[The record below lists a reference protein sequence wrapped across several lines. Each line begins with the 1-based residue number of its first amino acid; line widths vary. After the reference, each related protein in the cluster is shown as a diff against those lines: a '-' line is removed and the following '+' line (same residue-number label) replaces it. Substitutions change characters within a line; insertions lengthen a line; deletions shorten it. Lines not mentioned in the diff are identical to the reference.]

1 MYIYIVIVYLVA
13 LFDKKA
19 KMLVRGTRA
28 AKAELKAICKL
39 RIGKFVNEQQQ
50 TPSSLRATSLK
61 EDGRGKKEEGMS
73 PLGGRRSPQSDG
85 ETLRGC
91 VWVHAASVGEF
102 EQARPII
109 ERLRREQPGRKI
121 LLTFFSPSGYEMRKD
136 YDQVDKVSYLPFATR
151 RNAKLFLQAYEP
163 EMAIFVKY
171 EFWPAY
177 LRALKKRGIP
187 TSSIATI
194 FRENQLFFRW
204 WGGWYRRLLG
214 CFTTLFV
221 QDERSRALL
230 ERYGYENAVVAGDT
244 RFDRVVEILKDQR
257 EIPQLM
263 RFTEPEIS
271 PVHFD
276 AAPPKVIVA
285 GSTWP
290 KDEQLLARYMG
301 EHPELKLVLT
311 PHEIGPEHMH
321 QIFNLFEG
329 RLVRLSE
336 ATLMNVNTNQVL
348 LIDRMG
354 MLSRLYRFA
363 TVAYIGGGFGAGI
376 HNTLEA
382 AVYGVP
388 VVFGPRY
395 HKFREAEDL
404 IAEGG
409 GMSVSDYASFA
420 AAMDEALAHH
430 EEYGRRAGEY
440 VQKETGATNKI
451 YNALFT
457 R

>member
-1 MYIYIVIVYLVA
+1 MHPILVNCIIVYIYILIVYLAA

-28 AKAELKAICKL
+28 AAAEIRGKKKAEGRRLMADGGELKAE
-39 RIGKFVNEQQQ
+39 GKGLTV
-50 TPSSLRATSLK
+50 
-61 EDGRGKKEEGMS
+61 EEMK
-73 PLGGRRSPQSDG
+73 
-85 ETLRGC
+85 GC

-109 ERLRREQPGRKI
+109 ERLRREQPSRKI

-136 YDQVDKVSYLPFATR
+136 YDRVDKVSYLPFATR
-151 RNAKLFLQAYEP
+151 LNAKRFLRAYEP
-163 EMAIFVKY
+163 SMAVFVKY

-177 LRALKKRGIP
+177 LKQLHKLGIP
-187 TSSIATI
+187 TYNIATI
-194 FRENQLFFRW
+194 FRENQAFFRW
-204 WGGWYRRLLG
+204 WGMPYRRLLH

-221 QDERSRALL
+221 QDERSRELL
-230 ERYGYENAVVAGDT
+230 ERYGYQNAVVAGDT
-244 RFDRVVEILKDQR
+244 RFDRVVEVLRDQR

-271 PVHFD
+271 PIHFD
-276 AAPPKVIVA
+276 AEPPKVIVA

-290 KDEQLLARYMG
+290 KDEELLARYLE
-301 EHPELKLVLT
+301 EHPDIKLVLT
-311 PHEIGPEHMH
+311 PHEIGTNHLH
-321 QIFNLFEG
+321 QIFNLFQG
-329 RLVRLSE
+329 RLVRMSE
-336 ATLMNVNTNQVL
+336 ATLMNVNTNRVL

-363 TVAYIGGGFGAGI
+363 TVAYVGGGFGAGI

-404 IAEGG
+404 IERGAAF
-409 GMSVSDYASFA
+409 SVSDYRSFA
-420 AAMDEALAHH
+420 AAMDEALAHP
-430 EEYGRRAGEY
+430 EEYGRKAGEY
-440 VQKETGATNKI
+440 VRSEVGATDKI
-451 YNALFT
+451 YNALFNN
-457 R
+457 

>member
-1 MYIYIVIVYLVA
+1 MVQKIFFCIFLAFYLHNSKKSSTFALDFVNCSIVYIYILIVYLAA

-28 AKAELKAICKL
+28 AKAE
-39 RIGKFVNEQQQ
+39 V
-50 TPSSLRATSLK
+50 K
-61 EDGRGKKEEGMS
+61 EKKV
-73 PLGGRRSPQSDG
+73 G
-85 ETLRGC
+85 EDLQNC

-121 LLTFFSPSGYEMRKD
+121 LLTFFSPSGYEMRKE
-136 YDQVDKVSYLPFATR
+136 YDKVDKVSYLPFATR
-151 RNAKLFLQAYEP
+151 FNAKRFIRAYQP
-163 EMAIFVKY
+163 SMAVFVKY

-177 LRALKKRGIP
+177 LRELKKQGIP
-187 TSSIATI
+187 TYSIAAI
-194 FRENQLFFRW
+194 FRKNQAFFRW
-204 WGGWYRRLLG
+204 WGLPYRRLLG
-214 CFTTLFV
+214 LFTTLFV
-221 QDERSRALL
+221 QDERSRELL
-230 ERYGYENAVVAGDT
+230 ERYGYQNAVVAGDT

-263 RFTEPEIS
+263 RFTEPEVS

-276 AAPPKVIVA
+276 AEPPKVIVA

-290 KDEQLLARYMG
+290 KDELLLARYMG

-321 QIFNLFEG
+321 QIFNLFQG

-363 TVAYIGGGFGAGI
+363 TVAYVGGGFGAGI

-404 IAEGG
+404 IEHGAAF
-409 GMSVSDYASFA
+409 SVSDYRSFA
-420 AAMDEALAHH
+420 AAMDEALAHP
-430 EEYGRRAGEY
+430 EEYGRKAGEY
-440 VQKETGATNKI
+440 VRSETGATDKI
-451 YNALFT
+451 YNALFNN
-457 R
+457 

>member
-1 MYIYIVIVYLVA
+1 MYIYILIVYLAA
-13 LFDKKA
+13 LFNRKA
-19 KMLVRGTRA
+19 KKLVRGTRA
-28 AKAELKAICKL
+28 AKAELKAESKDL
-39 RIGKFVNEQQQ
+39 RN
-50 TPSSLRATSLK
+50 
-61 EDGRGKKEEGMS
+61 
-73 PLGGRRSPQSDG
+73 
-85 ETLRGC
+85 C

-109 ERLRREQPGRKI
+109 ERLRREQPNRKI
-121 LLTFFSPSGYEMRKD
+121 LLTFFSPSGYEMRRD
-136 YDQVDKVSYLPFATR
+136 YDKVDKVSYLPFATR
-151 RNAKLFLQAYEP
+151 HNAKLFLQAYQP
-163 EMAIFVKY
+163 SMAIFVKY

-177 LRALKKRGIP
+177 LRELRKRNIP
-187 TSSIATI
+187 TYSIAAI
-194 FRENQLFFRW
+194 FRENQAFFRW
-204 WGGWYRRLLG
+204 WGLPYRRLLG

-230 ERYGYENAVVAGDT
+230 EKYGYENAVVAGDT

-290 KDEQLLARYMG
+290 KDEALLARYMG

-321 QIFNLFEG
+321 QIFNLFQG

-404 IAEGG
+404 IDNGAAF
-409 GMSVSDYASFA
+409 SVRDYHSFA
-420 AAMDEALAHH
+420 AAMDEALAHP
-430 EEYGRRAGEY
+430 EEYGRKAGEY
-440 VQKETGATNKI
+440 VRSEVGATDKI
-451 YNALFT
+451 YNALFNN
-457 R
+457 